1 MHSSNDETKKKHE
14 IDDLPKFFK
23 EKSKEIGKAF
33 SNKVVEISIIRSISV
48 TSDEQEF
55 SFKLRLLTIVDKDT
69 HSIWILR

>member
-33 SNKVVEISIIRSISV
+33 SNKVVEISTIRSISV
-48 TSDEQEF
+48 KVTSKNF
-55 SFKLRLLTIVDKDT
+55 RLN
-69 HSIWILR
+69 